1 MGAVPAEV
9 EANAPR
15 IHLHPEEG
23 FAPMDADTWLE
34 AAKLCWYEAGR
45 LQTAVEPPAGGVF
58 STPPPG
64 FTFDGHGLTDIS
76 RPWQANQ
83 RDTGF
88 ALTTGAD
95 PGSTAIRQPVPV
107 YYEHDPGLSVTYWL
121 FYPWSTVPRRIPG
134 PPGLEGVEAGTVA
147 PEKSIEVL
155 LAEYP
160 ELMADAAPPAGP
172 ELSVHDALRFVHN
185 WFGSKWPVLHE
196 GDWEGLAVSLVP
208 GERRTAYFQHGR
220 PQERA
225 LDEGERPEVYVAL
238 GSHASYPDLGES
250 SPGSPKVKRAE
261 KLAAGGELEIELI
274 DVTTKPWYAFGGA
287 WGSAGRISD
296 ETGPLGPG
304 PEKGPRPY
312 AR

>member
-95 PGSTAIRQPVPV
+95 PA
-107 YYEHDPGLSVTYWL
+107 
-121 FYPWSTVPRRIPG
+121 RRR
-134 PPGLEGVEAGTVA
+134 
-147 PEKSIEVL
+147 S
-155 LAEYP
+155 
-160 ELMADAAPPAGP
+160 
-172 ELSVHDALRFVHN
+172 
-185 WFGSKWPVLHE
+185 
-196 GDWEGLAVSLVP
+196 
-208 GERRTAYFQHGR
+208 
-220 PQERA
+220 
-225 LDEGERPEVYVAL
+225 
-238 GSHASYPDLGES
+238 
-250 SPGSPKVKRAE
+250 GSPCPCTTSTIRAF
-261 KLAAGGELEIELI
+261 
-274 DVTTKPWYAFGGA
+274 P
-287 WGSAGRISD
+287 
-296 ETGPLGPG
+296 
-304 PEKGPRPY
+304 
-312 AR
+312 

>member
-34 AAKLCWYEAGR
+34 AATLCWYEDSR
-45 LQTAVEPPAGGVF
+45 PRTAAEPPAGGVF

-95 PGSTAIRQPVPV
+95 PGPTAIKHPVPV
-107 YYEHDPGLSVTYWL
+107 YYEHDPDWAVTYWL
-121 FYPWSTVPRRIPG
+121 YYPWSTVPRRIPG
-134 PPGLEGVEAGTVA
+134 RPGLEGVEAGTVG
-147 PEKSIEVL
+147 PEESIEVL

-172 ELSVHDALRFVHN
+172 EVSVRDALRFVHN

-220 PQERA
+220 PQERPLA
-225 LDEGERPEVYVAL
+225 EGERPEVYVAL
-238 GSHASYPDLGES
+238 GSHASYPDLRES

-261 KLAAGGELEIELI
+261 KLAAGRELEIELI
-274 DVTTKPWYAFGGA
+274 DVRTKPWYGFGGA

-304 PEKGPRPY
+304 PAKGPRPY